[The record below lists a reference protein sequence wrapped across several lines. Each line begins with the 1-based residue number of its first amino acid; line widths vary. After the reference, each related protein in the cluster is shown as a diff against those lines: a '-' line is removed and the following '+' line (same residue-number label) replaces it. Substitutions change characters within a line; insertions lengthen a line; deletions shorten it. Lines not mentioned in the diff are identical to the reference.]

1 MGNQQFAGKM
11 TKGTE
16 TNTERCCDYCNST
29 EGKLRPVGQYVVQL
43 STAKING
50 EVFKACQ
57 SCRVTNKEFLE
68 ALKEKND
75 NSKTG

>member
-1 MGNQQFAGKM
+1 M
-11 TKGTE
+11 TKGLE
-16 TNTERCCDYCNST
+16 LNTERSCDYCNST

-50 EVFKACQ
+50 QVFKACQ

-68 ALKEKND
+68 ALKKQH
-75 NSKTG
+75 NSSKAG